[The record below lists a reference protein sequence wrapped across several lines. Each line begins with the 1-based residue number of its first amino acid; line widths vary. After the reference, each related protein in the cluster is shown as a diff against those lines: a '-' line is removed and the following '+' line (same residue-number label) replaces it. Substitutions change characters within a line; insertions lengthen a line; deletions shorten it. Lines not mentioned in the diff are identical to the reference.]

1 MPTVD
6 SLDIQITTSATSANK
21 ALDKLASTIAGV
33 QRQLGKTT
41 SVSGFNSLRTATT
54 RLNNDL
60 IKTQKVSKNTTAGF
74 AKMAISAR
82 TLRVAIEGIGKSIK
96 SSMDYIE
103 TLNYFNNA
111 CAQVAEKADL
121 SVFEDLGYETADAY
135 VKSFSERARQVTSQ
149 LTGFNVMPSGELIES
164 GKLSLGIDPNQ
175 VMNYQAMFCPMA
187 SSIALTSENSLLLP
201 EALTKIGA
209 H

>member
-21 ALDKLASTIAGV
+21 SLDKLASTISNV

-60 IKTQKVSKNTTAGF
+60 VKTQKVSKNTTAGF

-82 TLRVAIEGIGKSIK
+82 VLRVAIEGIGKSIK

-103 TLNYFNNA
+103 TLNYSIMHGR
-111 CAQVAEKADL
+111 KL
-121 SVFEDLGYETADAY
+121 R
-135 VKSFSERARQVTSQ
+135 KR
-149 LTGFNVMPSGELIES
+149 LTYPYLKIWDMKPQMHTLNLFQKEQ
-164 GKLSLGIDPNQ
+164 GKLHHN
-175 VMNYQAMFCPMA
+175 
-187 SSIALTSENSLLLP
+187 
-201 EALTKIGA
+201 
-209 H
+209 